1 MKMHNIALNNIRR
14 RKAKMAFLVAGMV
27 IGIATIVVLYTV
39 TGAMEQEIADK
50 FDQIG
55 SNMTIVPRTEA
66 LSTSY
71 EGISASDVAG
81 GVRLM
86 TMDDVARIGT
96 IKNKENIAVVSPK
109 LLETLPVDGK
119 QMPVMG
125 VRFEDELKMKSW
137 WKLDGR
143 APENPDEVLLGFRA
157 AERLG
162 KKPGDAVDIN
172 GAAHRVSGIIRE
184 TGSQE
189 DSVVLAGLSSLQKI
203 SGKAQAVS
211 FIEVA
216 ALCYTCPIEEITA
229 QISEKLPGTKV
240 SAIREV
246 VQARQDFVDRFSQ
259 LGISV
264 SFIVLVIGSLVVLTT
279 MMSAVNERTRE
290 IGIFRAIGFRKSH
303 VIGIILMEAGFISI
317 IGGLLGYLAGMAGAR
332 VAAPV
337 IAKMEVAVP
346 WDIQTGLMAMGVAVI
361 MGLAAGLFP
370 AFRAAQQD
378 PVEAL
383 RFI

>member
-1 MKMHNIALNNIRR
+1 MHNIALNNIRR
-14 RKAKMAFLVAGMV
+14 RKAKLAFLVAGMV
-27 IGIATIVVLYTV
+27 IGIATIVVLFTV
-39 TGAMEQEIADK
+39 TGAMEKEISDK

-71 EGISASDVAG
+71 EGISASDIAG
-81 GVRLM
+81 GVRQM
-86 TMDDVARIGT
+86 TMEDVARIGT

-109 LLETLPVDGK
+109 LLETLQVDDK
-119 QMPVMG
+119 NMTVMG
-125 VRFEDELKMKSW
+125 VRFAEELKMKRW
-137 WKLDGR
+137 WELDGR
-143 APENPDEVLLGFRA
+143 APGTPDEVLLGFRA

-162 KKPGDAVDIN
+162 KRPGETVVIN
-172 GAAHRVSGIIRE
+172 GADYKVSGIIRE

-189 DSVVLAGLSSLQKI
+189 DSIVLADLRSLQQL
-203 SGKAQAVS
+203 SGKTGAVS

-264 SFIVLVIGSLVVLTT
+264 SVIVLVIGSLVVLTT

-332 VAAPV
+332 VAAPL

-346 WDIQTGLMAMGVAVI
+346 WDLQIGLMAMGVAVI
-361 MGLAAGLFP
+361 MGLAAGLLP
-370 AFRAAQQD
+370 AFRAARQD

>member
-1 MKMHNIALNNIRR
+1 MKLHNIALNNIRR

-27 IGIATIVVLYTV
+27 IGIATIVVLFTV
-39 TGAMEQEIADK
+39 TGAMEKEIADK

-81 GVRLM
+81 GVRQM
-86 TMDDVARIGT
+86 TMEDVTRIGT

-109 LLETLPVDGK
+109 LLETLQVDDK
-119 QMPVMG
+119 NMTVMG
-125 VRFEDELKMKSW
+125 VRFAEELKMKRW
-137 WKLDGR
+137 WELDGR
-143 APENPDEVLLGFRA
+143 EPVTPDEVLLGFRA

-162 KKPGDAVDIN
+162 KRPGETVVIN
-172 GAAHRVSGIIRE
+172 GADYKVSGIIRE

-189 DSVVLAGLSSLQKI
+189 DSIILADLRSLQQL
-203 SGKAQAVS
+203 SGKTGAVS

-264 SFIVLVIGSLVVLTT
+264 SVIVLVIGSLVVLTT

-332 VAAPV
+332 VAAPL
-337 IAKMEVAVP
+337 IAKMEVTVP
-346 WDIQTGLMAMGVAVI
+346 WDLQIGLMAMGVAVI
-361 MGLAAGLFP
+361 MGLAAGLLP
-370 AFRAAQQD
+370 AFRAARQD

>member
-1 MKMHNIALNNIRR
+1 VKLHNIALNNIRR

-27 IGIATIVVLYTV
+27 IGIATIVVLFTV
-39 TGAMEQEIADK
+39 TGAMEKEISDK

-71 EGISASDVAG
+71 EGISASDIAG
-81 GVRLM
+81 GVRQM
-86 TMDDVARIGT
+86 TMEDVARIGT

-109 LLETLPVDGK
+109 LLETLQVDDK
-119 QMPVMG
+119 NMTVMG
-125 VRFEDELKMKSW
+125 VRFEDELKMKRW
-137 WKLDGR
+137 WKVDGK
-143 APENPDEVLLGFRA
+143 APGSSTEILLGFRA

-162 KKPGDAVDIN
+162 KRPGETVAIN
-172 GAAHRVSGIIRE
+172 GVEHKVSGIIRE

-189 DSVVLAGLSSLQKI
+189 DSIVLTDLGSLQRLSAKT
-203 SGKAQAVS
+203 GAVS

-264 SFIVLVIGSLVVLTT
+264 SVIVLVIGSLVVLTT

-337 IAKMEVAVP
+337 IAKMEVTVP

-361 MGLAAGLFP
+361 MGLAAGLLP
-370 AFRAAQQD
+370 AFRAARQD